1 MLTPKMRRAIDA
13 LLTCRTQTE
22 AAQKAGISRQTLR
35 KYRKNPEFEAEYNEA
50 ARGVLEDAKTQA
62 AAGLG
67 PAVDALIKIV
77 IDDEAQDTARVS
89 AAKAVLEYSLRLC
102 DYVDI
107 ARRLEKLEQY
117 AQEGGSD

>member
-1 MLTPKMRRAIDA
+1 MLTAKQRRAIDA

-22 AAQKAGISRQTLR
+22 AAQKAGITRQTLR
-35 KYRKNPEFEAEYNEA
+35 KYRTIPEFEHEYNRA
-50 ARGVLEDAKTQA
+50 ARSVLEDAKTQA

-89 AAKAVLEYSLRLC
+89 AARCVLEYSLRLC
-102 DYVDI
+102 EYVDI

-117 AQEGGSD
+117 AQEGGND

>member
-1 MLTPKMRRAIDA
+1 MLTAKQRRAIDA

-35 KYRKNPEFEAEYNEA
+35 KYRKNPEFEAEYNKA

>member
-102 DYVDI
+102 EYVDI

>member
-89 AAKAVLEYSLRLC
+89 AARAVLEYSVRLC
-102 DYVDI
+102 EYVDI